1 MENTNKL
8 STKEELRRLLN
19 MFFQNNVEEIST
31 EELDLLLSELNT
43 VTDDKNN
50 QLARRNSSTID
61 MFNARFGLI
70 DNKVK
75 TYEEVALMFGT
86 TRERVRQAETVI
98 IRRLLSLHHRQK
110 TNKLVYK
117 RIK

>member
-8 STKEELRRLLN
+8 SGKENLRKLLN
-19 MFFQNNVEEIST
+19 MFFQNNEEEISR
-31 EELDLLLSELNT
+31 EELDALLSKLNT
-43 VTDDKNN
+43 PAEDENN
-50 QLARRNSSTID
+50 RLTRRNSSTID

-75 TYEEVALMFGT
+75 SYEEVALIFGT

-98 IRRLLSLHHRQK
+98 IRRLLYLHHKQK
-110 TNKLVYK
+110 TNNLVHK

>member
-8 STKEELRRLLN
+8 SGKENLRKLLN
-19 MFFQNNVEEIST
+19 MFFQNNEEEISI
-31 EELDLLLSELNT
+31 EELDLLLSKLNT
-43 VTDDKNN
+43 PAQDENN
-50 QLARRNSSTID
+50 RLTRRNSSAID
-61 MFNARFGLI
+61 MFNTRFGLM

-75 TYEEVALMFGT
+75 TYEEVALMFET

-98 IRRLLSLHHRQK
+98 IRRLLSLHHKQK
-110 TNKLVYK
+110 TNNLVHK